1 MSNMKRLFN
10 IIIVLAACA
19 LASCSASKNGTTS
32 KNDWVRVTNGNL
44 WLTAEGDTVQA
55 HAPGFLRLGDT
66 WYIAGQTNWD
76 ARDLT
81 IDFSFLTEG
90 KKYKAHLLTDGINAH
105 HDAEDYRL
113 STMNCSSTTQQTIH
127 LAPGGGF
134 VIKLNSLP

>member
-1 MSNMKRLFN
+1 MGEY
-10 IIIVLAACA
+10 IV
-19 LASCSASKNGTTS
+19 
-32 KNDWVRVTNGNL
+32 
-44 WLTAEGDTVQA
+44 TAR
-55 HAPGFLRLGDT
+55 RLGDT
-66 WYIAGQTNWD
+66 WHIAGQTNWD

-90 KKYKAHLLTDGINAH
+90 KMYKAHLLTDGINAH

-113 STMNCSSTTQQTIH
+113 STMDCSSTTQQAIH